1 MRMILIAAAAASLVT
16 GVASAEGA
24 DVLVVQGSRI
34 VSGDQR
40 AVPVADLQLAT
51 AQGRDELRKR
61 VGFAIADLCD
71 ARRFSVAEPTD
82 ALKCRAETWAAM
94 QPRLDQ
100 LSPRLAAR

>member
-1 MRMILIAAAAASLVT
+1 MRMILLAAAAASLLT

-24 DVLVVQGSRI
+24 DVLIVQGSRI
-34 VSGDQR
+34 VADDQR
-40 AVPVADLQLAT
+40 AVSVGDLQLAT
-51 AQGRDELRKR
+51 TEGQAALRKR

-82 ALKCRAETWAAM
+82 AMKCRNETWAAM